1 MRTYVCKDPTCE
13 LILECGTA
21 YGLCISLSQPPRFL
35 GFEQVVRK
43 RSFSCL
49 DFFHNICK
57 NKKNAAI
64 VLHSP
69 EISVTATHPSPRL
82 YPTSSNAH
90 PSPLLP
96 YTREAEQKPEEPEKP
111 RVGLVRPTGKENT
124 GGGTVS

>member
-1 MRTYVCKDPTCE
+1 MYIPVTAPEVSRFRTGCPQKK
-13 LILECGTA
+13 LFL
-21 YGLCISLSQPPRFL
+21 SRFLSQHMQ
-35 GFEQVVRK
+35 EQ
-43 RSFSCL
+43 
-49 DFFHNICK
+49 
-57 NKKNAAI
+57 KNAAI

-69 EISVTATHPSPRL
+69 EISVTTTHPSPRL